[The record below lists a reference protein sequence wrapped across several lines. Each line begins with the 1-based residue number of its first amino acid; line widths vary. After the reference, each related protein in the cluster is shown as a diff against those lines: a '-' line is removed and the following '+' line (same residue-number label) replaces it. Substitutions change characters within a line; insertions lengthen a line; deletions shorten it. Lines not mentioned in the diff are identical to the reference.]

1 MLKRRGRLI
10 GPCGMKWCEEASNS
24 VGEGGRGVK
33 PVVYQQWQF

>member
-24 VGEGGRGVK
+24 GVGGWGVK